1 MKRDYLIKRRKELG
15 YLQDDVAR
23 EAGIGRAAYCRIE
36 LGEREPSVKV
46 AKRIGKM
53 LDMDWT
59 LLFKEIV

>member
-1 MKRDYLIKRRKELG
+1 MKRDYLIERRKELG

-23 EAGIGRAAYCRIE
+23 EVGIGRAAYCRIE

-53 LDMDWT
+53 LDIDWT